1 MDSLKNVKLGDILV
15 DSNALTPSQL
25 ESALQ
30 EQRQSGMRLGEI
42 LIKNGWLSEN
52 QLIEALSTQLHIP
65 QVSISRY
72 RPEPEALRL
81 IPQGIAE
88 RLKVIPMRITDEDHL
103 MVATSDPLNI
113 VAADELRMMS
123 GREIDFGLCPASHIL
138 RDLSRIYTM
147 QETLNSAEDLEIVS
161 SGSEG
166 IELDLGQAISTAAAD
181 DAPVIN
187 LVNTILE
194 QAVKDRSSD
203 IHIEPFEKDTQ
214 VRYRVDGQLFN
225 ATNFSR
231 GLHPAVTSRIK
242 IMANIDISEKR
253 KPQDGRI
260 LIKVM
265 DRRVDLRVST
275 LPTVYGEKTV
285 IRVLD
290 QSNAMVGLEKLG
302 FDQKDRDKIDRLL
315 KVPYGIILV
324 TGPTGSGKST
334 TLYSFLERINTPDV
348 NIVTVEDPVE
358 YSIAGINQVQV
369 SEKAGRTFS
378 SVLRAILRQDPDKI
392 MIGEM
397 RDTETANLAI
407 RAALTGHLVLST
419 LHTND
424 APSAAIRLG
433 DMGVPP
439 FLVAS
444 SVVAVIAQRLV
455 RRLCPDCKV
464 EYTVEDPICRSL
476 ALPEGSK
483 AYRSRGCDTCR
494 GTGHV
499 GRTSVFEIME
509 MNEEIR
515 NRIIDQETAVS
526 IKKAAIAM
534 GMRTLREAALSKVL
548 DGTTT
553 VEEML
558 NVTTL

>member
-1 MDSLKNVKLGDILV
+1 MENLKNVKLGDILV
-15 DSNALTPSQL
+15 NSNALTPSQL
-25 ESALQ
+25 DSALM

-72 RPEPEALRL
+72 RPEAEALRL
-81 IPQGIAE
+81 IPQVMAE

-103 MVATSDPLNI
+103 MVATSDPLNL

-123 GREIDFGLCPASHIL
+123 GKEVEFGLCPASQIQ

-147 QETLNSAEDLEIVS
+147 QESLDVAEVEVVS
-161 SGSEG
+161 SSSEG

-260 LIKVM
+260 LIKLM

-302 FDQKDRDKIDRLL
+302 FEQKDRDKIDRLL

-369 SEKAGRTFS
+369 SEKAGRTFG

-397 RDTETANLAI
+397 RDSETANLAI

-455 RRLCPDCKV
+455 RRLCPDCKM
-464 EYTVEDPICRSL
+464 EYTIEDPICRSL
-476 ALPEGSK
+476 GLPEGSK
-483 AYRSRGCDTCR
+483 AYRTRGCDTCR

-515 NRIIDQETAVS
+515 NKIIDQDTAVS
-526 IKKAAIAM
+526 IKRAAIDM
-534 GMRTLREAALSKVL
+534 GMRTLREAALSRVL

>member
-1 MDSLKNVKLGDILV
+1 MEKLKNVKLGDILV
-15 DSNALTPSQL
+15 NSNALTPSQL

-81 IPQGIAE
+81 IPQVMAE
-88 RLKVIPMRITDEDHL
+88 RLKIIPMRITDEDHL
-103 MVATSDPLNI
+103 MIATSDPLNL

-123 GREIDFGLCPASHIL
+123 GKDVDFGLCPGSQIL

-147 QETLNSAEDLEIVS
+147 QESLDVAEVEVVS
-161 SGSEG
+161 SNTEG

-260 LIKVM
+260 LIKLM

-290 QSNAMVGLEKLG
+290 QTNAMVGLEKLG
-302 FDQKDRDKIDRLL
+302 FEQQDRDKIDRLL

-369 SEKAGRTFS
+369 SEKAGRTFG

-392 MIGEM
+392 MIGEI
-397 RDTETANLAI
+397 RDSETANLAI

-424 APSAAIRLG
+424 APSAPIRLG

-455 RRLCPDCKV
+455 RRICPDCKI
-464 EYTVEDPICRSL
+464 EYTVEDHICRL
-476 ALPEGSK
+476 LGLPEGSK

-499 GRTSVFEIME
+499 GRTSIFEIME
-509 MNEEIR
+509 MSEDIR

-526 IKKAAIAM
+526 IKKAAIER
-534 GMRTLREAALSKVL
+534 GMRTLREAALARVL